1 MIYVFPSVAGEC
13 SIVYDETTL
22 TDENK
27 ANGIAV
33 ETLPIANPPTGKTGI
48 LMGNKT
54 TNAVWWEYVD
64 IALTDEQKIKDK
76 VNEIQG
82 NQMAIGQAVDGL
94 MSIVMGGVL

>member
-1 MIYVFPSVAGEC
+1 MYIFPSANGGEC
-13 SIVYDETTL
+13 SIVLDVTSITN
-22 TDENK
+22 ENK
-27 ANGIAV
+27 LRGI
-33 ETLPIANPPTGKTGI
+33 ELDELPVCNPPTGKTGI

-54 TNAVWWEYVD
+54 TNTVWWEYVD